1 MTHSSTNRSE
11 QARSAA
17 RAGEPAR
24 PGSARA
30 GSLSTAAGSSEGV
43 KGAAVAETSTGRSGI
58 AGAASLRS
66 DRLDAVVVGSPGA
79 TPTDSVGAD
88 AVAEA
93 DAVATDVPAG
103 TDSDE
108 RGGRRSRRTRQP
120 GRTRRKR
127 RREPTADES
136 AASSLPIA
144 SARRSWQV
152 MRTELLN
159 TPGTT
164 SAALIACVLANL
176 CGLVAP
182 WALGRLVDAVTR
194 GATGGDVLEV
204 VLLIACAALAGGVL
218 TALAGALM
226 VRAGETMLARLRERV
241 VDRALHLPP
250 GVLER
255 TGSGDLLSRVGD
267 DVAVVGR
274 VVANEAT
281 VLVSSVLALLL
292 TMGGLVALDWRLGL
306 AGLLALPIYIRALFW
321 YLPRSGPGYAAERVA
336 IAERAEVM
344 MSSLHGH
351 ATVDS
356 YRLNAER
363 VDMIN
368 ERSSAAKS
376 ISVRVFRLLT
386 RFGSRVNAGEFVGL
400 TAIIVVGFLLVRGD
414 LATVGATTAAALYF
428 HRLFNPLS
436 AVMLGFDKIQSAG
449 ASLARLVGV
458 ADIPAAAEPVD
469 PPRPAD
475 TGLEIRSVSHHYSA
489 PPGSAAGR
497 AAAGPDAARSS
508 VPADGPAVLADVTL
522 RIRPGERVA
531 LVGASG
537 AGKTTLAG
545 IAAGVL
551 VPASGS
557 VLLGGVPIGEL
568 GLRELRRHVAL
579 ISQDVHVF
587 SGPLIDDVRLTAP
600 DADESRVRAALDR
613 VGALGWVTA
622 LPDGVDTVV
631 GENARRL
638 TAPQAQQL
646 ALARLVLADPPV
658 AVLDEASAE
667 AGSAGARELERA
679 AARATE
685 GRTTLVVAHR
695 LPQAVT
701 ADRVVVLEHG
711 RIVEIGTHDEL
722 VASGGR
728 YARLWAAWQGRER
741 A

>member
-1 MTHSSTNRSE
+1 MC
-11 QARSAA
+11 
-17 RAGEPAR
+17 
-24 PGSARA
+24 
-30 GSLSTAAGSSEGV
+30 
-43 KGAAVAETSTGRSGI
+43 AE
-58 AGAASLRS
+58 LR
-66 DRLDAVVVGSPGA
+66 
-79 TPTDSVGAD
+79 
-88 AVAEA
+88 
-93 DAVATDVPAG
+93 
-103 TDSDE
+103 
-108 RGGRRSRRTRQP
+108 
-120 GRTRRKR
+120 
-127 RREPTADES
+127 
-136 AASSLPIA
+136 
-144 SARRSWQV
+144 
-152 MRTELLN
+152 N

-164 SAALIACVLANL
+164 AAALITCVLANL

-194 GATGGDVLEV
+194 GATGADVFEV
-204 VLLIACAALAGGVL
+204 VLLIGCAALAGGVF

-241 VDRALHLPP
+241 VDRALHLPS

-255 TGSGDLLSRVGD
+255 AGSGDLLSRVGD

-274 VVANEAT
+274 VVAGEAA

-292 TMGGLVALDWRLGL
+292 TVGGLVALDWRLGL
-306 AGLLALPIYIRALFW
+306 AGLLAMPIYLRALFW

-344 MSSLHGH
+344 MSSLHGR

-356 YRLNAER
+356 YRLNAQR
-363 VDMIN
+363 VEMIN
-368 ERSSAAKS
+368 ERSSAAKTIS
-376 ISVRVFRLLT
+376 IRVFRLLT

-400 TAIIVVGFLLVRGD
+400 TAIIVVGFLLVRAD
-414 LATVGATTAAALYF
+414 AATVGATTAAALYF

-458 ADIPAAAEPVD
+458 ADIPAADEPAD
-469 PPRPAD
+469 PPKPAD
-475 TGLEIRSVSHHYSA
+475 TGLEIRAVSHRYATPTAQETAGGQAATERSD
-489 PPGSAAGR
+489 AAG
-497 AAAGPDAARSS
+497 AAGPT
-508 VPADGPAVLADVTL
+508 VLDDVTL

-551 VPASGS
+551 APTAGS

-600 DADESRVRAALDR
+600 DAAESRVVAALDR
-613 VGALGWVTA
+613 VGALDWVTA
-622 LPDGVDTVV
+622 LPEGVHTVV

-638 TAPQAQQL
+638 TAPQSQQL

-658 AVLDEASAE
+658 AILDEASAE

-711 RIVEIGTHDEL
+711 RIVEVGTHDEL
-722 VASGGR
+722 AASGGR
-728 YARLWAAWQGRER
+728 YARLWAAWQGR
-741 A
+741 